1 MFSIIRSFP
10 LNFQTNLHQT
20 DVCMK
25 GGQMNA
31 VRKSRDAEIDIA
43 VLASGV
49 LRDESI
55 FAH

>member
-1 MFSIIRSFP
+1 MHMFSIIRRFP
-10 LNFQTNLHQT
+10 LNFQTNLHQM

-49 LRDESI
+49 L
-55 FAH
+55 

>member
-1 MFSIIRSFP
+1 MPMLSNIRSFA
-10 LNFQTNLHQT
+10 LNFQTNLLQM

-25 GGQMNA
+25 GRQMNA

-49 LRDESI
+49 L
-55 FAH
+55 

>member
-1 MFSIIRSFP
+1 MPMLSNIRSFA
-10 LNFQTNLHQT
+10 LNFQTNLLHQM

-25 GGQMNA
+25 GRQMNA

-49 LRDESI
+49 L
-55 FAH
+55 